1 MMDLGVVMVFAVL
14 QISLQT
20 AGTDSSQAIPAED
33 SSMTERAES
42 SRVHHLLPRNPPDK
56 QQSATEFQSF
66 LEWTE
71 MNLPKDV
78 PKDAVTVFDKKSKQ
92 TFHVAKFED
101 CIPCFYDSAEKA
113 CWEIKSHGEFKL
125 GSAVRNAKISFL
137 VNKDNFE
144 LLQWKKSSYGE
155 IPPLAVESC
164 NGYFI
169 ARDDLGL
176 GYMTENS
183 LMVLGTTENEVLTL
197 NHDIKGHHL
206 TITEYNITAQVTSE
220 NTEVLKHFTA
230 YNRNCEPAKHQV
242 KLDQGIDKTV
252 SFLKTHTHTVGG
264 TGDTTFKGKVPF
276 LTSIGGKLGLK
287 YDFSRLS
294 SKTTSTVEKS
304 LHSVSMEVQVPA
316 NHMCS
321 IDIKSNTF
329 TAEVPYT
336 GQLTRIYNN
345 NEIRRTLINDVYSH
359 HEVAEIQALVN
370 PCTLFSDG
378 KKC

>member
-1 MMDLGVVMVFAVL
+1 MMIDWHNNLLTLKENWCVL
-14 QISLQT
+14 CICL
-20 AGTDSSQAIPAED
+20 
-33 SSMTERAES
+33 AES
-42 SRVHHLLPRNPPDK
+42 SRAHHLLPRNSKDK
-56 QQSATEFQSF
+56 QQRATEFQSF

-71 MNLPKDV
+71 MNP

-92 TFHVAKFED
+92 TFYVAKSED
-101 CIPCFYDSAEKA
+101 CKPCYYDSAKKK
-113 CWEIKSHGEFKL
+113 CWDIKSYGEFKI
-125 GSAVRNAKISFL
+125 GNAVPNPKVSFL
-137 VNKDNFE
+137 VNTDNFE

-155 IPPLAVESC
+155 IPPLAVETC

-183 LMVLGTTENEVLTL
+183 LMVLGDAKQGTTENEVLTL

-206 TITEYNITAQVTSE
+206 TITEYNVAAQVTSE

-230 YNRNCEPAKHQV
+230 SNRNCDPAKHQV

-264 TGDTTFKGKVPF
+264 TGETTFSGKVP
-276 LTSIGGKLGLK
+276 LLASMGGKLGLK
-287 YDFSRLS
+287 YDYSRLK

-316 NHMCS
+316 NHICS

-345 NEIRRTLINDVYSH
+345 NEIRRTLINDIYSH
-359 HEVAEIQALVN
+359 QEVAEIQALVN
-370 PCTLFSDG
+370 PCTPLSDG